1 MCVYLFKSLT
11 GRSRSPKAGSSS
23 TKEGGRC
30 ALLAEESRF
39 NSAGR
44 SWGKQH
50 KLQDS
55 EATYKRENWNH
66 SKRKMKKKKKR
77 HEGIFK
83 PLKAW
88 EKALSKNHYSKVL
101 MRLRLLEMRH
111 LAYQGLWERRIEP
124 EGKGFQMAG
133 SISVARNAQILHAQV
148 VRAAWSTWEKGML
161 MPTPN

>member
-1 MCVYLFKSLT
+1 MYIYL
-11 GRSRSPKAGSSS
+11 KAWQVGQEAQRQVVQAQK
-23 TKEGGRC
+23 KEGDVLCWQRNPVLILQVEAG
-30 ALLAEESRF
+30 A
-39 NSAGR
+39 NSTN
-44 SWGKQH
+44 SKTQ
-50 KLQDS
+50 KPLI
-55 EATYKRENWNH
+55 REKIETTQKEKW
-66 SKRKMKKKKKR
+66 KKKKKR
-77 HEGIFK
+77 HKGIFK

-133 SISVARNAQILHAQV
+133 TISVTRNAQILHAQV
-148 VRAAWSTWEKGML
+148 VRAAWSTLEKGML